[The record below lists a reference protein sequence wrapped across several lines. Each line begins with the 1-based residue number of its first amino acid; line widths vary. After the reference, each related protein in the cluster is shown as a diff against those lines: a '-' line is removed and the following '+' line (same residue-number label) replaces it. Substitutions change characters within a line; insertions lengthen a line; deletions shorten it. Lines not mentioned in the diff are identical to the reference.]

1 MRDRRPSGVAL
12 LAIVALILG
21 AIAGFIEMGSYSRT
35 DGGHVMVIR
44 NGGPL
49 DNTKIRQVLPINSPR
64 ERTGWFSDEHPY
76 PAGGRYYWTTGNPQG
91 GDAPGAVNVWL
102 KTADGV
108 NVGAIGQYQF
118 TLNTDTTT
126 TYDPVNPFTL
136 QPDGTY
142 KPNKME
148 RAAGGASLVEIL
160 DNKFGTRTFPLT
172 DDPNTEDKE
181 DGEAA
186 PWDGDEGWGAFL
198 DSQARPQMLGAF
210 NQVLGG
216 TRCVTINPACALVVQ
231 ASQAEKDAATAAA
244 AAGAVAPPDNTALI
258 RQFEGKIADA
268 LTVNMTRNL
277 GGPFF
282 SNITYS
288 LTRVVLDPK
297 VDAQI
302 GAAQAKFAET
312 TAAIAQGQKDKAD
325 ADARAAVAATDAASR
340 LATAS
345 QDALA
350 NAKKQEGYNAC
361 GTCGEVDVIRARG
374 EMLKNLPQ
382 GTTLAGEGTS
392 IITGGR

>member
-1 MRDRRPSGVAL
+1 MRRSYSPI
-12 LAIVALILG
+12 AIFMVLVLILG
-21 AIAGFIEMGSYSRT
+21 AIIGFVEMSSYSRT

-44 NGGPL
+44 NGGPM

-76 PAGGRYYWTTGNPQG
+76 PAGGRYYWTTGNPGG

-102 KTADGV
+102 KTSDGV

-126 TYDPVNPFTL
+126 TYDPLNPFTL

-142 KPNKME
+142 KPNNLP
-148 RAAGGASLVEIL
+148 RDVGGASLVEIL
-160 DNKFGTRTFPLT
+160 DNKFGTRTFPIT
-172 DDPNTEDKE
+172 DDPATPDDTES
-181 DGEAA
+181 GEAA
-186 PWDGDEGWGAFL
+186 PWDGDQGWGAFL

-216 TRCVTINPACALVVQ
+216 TRCITINPACALVVP
-231 ASQAEKDAATAAA
+231 STQAEKDAAAAAA
-244 AAGAVAPPDNTALI
+244 AAGTTQAVDNTALL
-258 RQFEGKIADA
+258 RQFETKIADA

-297 VDAQI
+297 IDQQI

-325 ADARAAVAATDAASR
+325 ADARAAVAATDAQSR
-340 LATAS
+340 LATAAT
-345 QDALA
+345 DASA
-350 NAKKQEGYNAC
+350 NAKKQEGYNSC
-361 GTCGEVDVIRARG
+361 GTCAEADLIRARG
-374 EMLKNLPQ
+374 DMLSHLPQ

-392 IITGGR
+392 IITGGK